1 MSTNNKK
8 RNRGGYYPA
17 SADPITICVEHFH
30 ECDADGREMGEG
42 RRIPRVSVPIVVREH
57 RQRPGAEGLEVG
69 RVSAGS
75 LDLALNILG
84 YLYPPAR
91 EGEEPVRCQV
101 NMVSATAY
109 NLHEEFCREFLAP
122 MEEVGGR
129 IALSRIRSWVQR
141 RTGSRGG

>member
-17 SADPITICVEHFH
+17 SADPITICVEHFY
-30 ECDADGREMGEG
+30 ELDGEG
-42 RRIPRVSVPIVVREH
+42 KEVGEGTRIPRVSVPIVVREH

-91 EGEEPVRCQV
+91 EGEEPVRCRV

-109 NLHEEFCREFLAP
+109 NLHEDFCREFLAP
-122 MEEVGGR
+122 MEKSRER
-129 IALSRIRSWVQR
+129 IPLSRIRSWVQR